1 MGTKMDKLPYDEDDK
16 AYFESL
22 AEKILL
28 EREQL
33 ERFDGDEMSEEEI
46 AENTGAEMPL
56 LDCFNNG
63 KTINTV
69 NG

>member
-1 MGTKMDKLPYDEDDK
+1 MQEVNMNKLPYDEDDE

-33 ERFDGDEMSEEEI
+33 EVTQLLEKMVESEHE
-46 AENTGAEMPL
+46 
-56 LDCFNNG
+56 
-63 KTINTV
+63 
-69 NG
+69 

>member
-1 MGTKMDKLPYDEDDK
+1 MMLGLNVRPHTVRIKPVLNAEVSMNKLPYDEDDE

-33 ERFDGDEMSEEEI
+33 EVTQLLEKMVESEH
-46 AENTGAEMPL
+46 
-56 LDCFNNG
+56 D
-63 KTINTV
+63 
-69 NG
+69 

>member
-33 ERFDGDEMSEEEI
+33 ERFDGDEM
-46 AENTGAEMPL
+46 PL

>member
-1 MGTKMDKLPYDEDDK
+1 MFNYDEDDE

-33 ERFDGDEMSEEEI
+33 ELTQFLEKMVESEHE
-46 AENTGAEMPL
+46 
-56 LDCFNNG
+56 
-63 KTINTV
+63 
-69 NG
+69 

>member
-1 MGTKMDKLPYDEDDK
+1 MNKLPYDEDDE

-33 ERFDGDEMSEEEI
+33 EVTQLLEKMVESEH
-46 AENTGAEMPL
+46 
-56 LDCFNNG
+56 D
-63 KTINTV
+63 
-69 NG
+69 

>member
-1 MGTKMDKLPYDEDDK
+1 MNKLPYDKDDE

-33 ERFDGDEMSEEEI
+33 EVTQLLEKMVESDDE
-46 AENTGAEMPL
+46 
-56 LDCFNNG
+56 
-63 KTINTV
+63 
-69 NG
+69 